1 MNTRKLWVVG
11 ASICLVTLATF
22 ISQKKAQLTRII
34 EQLQFRVSGIRN
46 VQLSWQHIAL
56 ELDIQLR
63 NPTKEHLNIN
73 TGFISAKELRVYEKK
88 TGKQLAFTKLN
99 THKISIPSGGMY
111 QLPPTHINLPVLTVG
126 KLVFEELQ
134 KKQEDFIKALRFEL
148 DVASLGNTRT
158 VQF

>member
-11 ASICLVTLATF
+11 AGIGLVILTAF

-56 ELDIQLR
+56 ELDIQFR

-73 TGFISAKELRVYEKK
+73 TGFISAKELQIYEKK

-126 KLVFEELQ
+126 QLVFEELQ
-134 KKQEDFIKALRFEL
+134 KKQQDFIKALRFEL
-148 DVASLGNTRT
+148 DVASLGNTQT

>member
-1 MNTRKLWVVG
+1 MKTRKLWVVG
-11 ASICLVTLATF
+11 GIGLVTLTTF

-73 TGFISAKELRVYEKK
+73 TEFISAKELRVYEKK

-126 KLVFEELQ
+126 QLVFEELQ
-134 KKQEDFIKALRFEL
+134 KKQQDFIKALRFEL
-148 DVASLGNTRT
+148 DVATLGNTRT